1 MRISDW
7 SSDVCSSDLGR
18 GKVLRAFDGQD
29 ETALGRFG
37 QEKLAWI
44 ERETT
49 RRNAE
54 LYVDVSKHFIHGLH
68 LPFVRALPDLGIVLL
83 VRDPILNLRSYLNR
97 QKDFWLDNNRPDSV
111 ANQLRLER
119 SEEHKSE
126 LQSLMHISYT
136 VFCLK
141 KKNKNTSTNKN
152 TY

>member
-44 ERETT
+44 EREMT

-54 LYVDVSKHFIHGLH
+54 LYVDVSKHFMHGLH
-68 LPFVRALPDLGIVLL
+68 LPFVRALPDLGIIFIVSDTVL
-83 VRDPILNLRSYLNR
+83 NMQSYLNR
-97 QKDFWLDNNRPDSV
+97 QKDFWLDNNRQDNEQNPHRLDSNKMSPAYLDSWTWIGIILPCPESV
-111 ANQLRLER
+111 AR
-119 SEEHKSE
+119 
-126 LQSLMHISYT
+126 
-136 VFCLK
+136 
-141 KKNKNTSTNKN
+141 
-152 TY
+152 

>member
-68 LPFVRALPDLGIVLL
+68 LPFVRALPDLGKIGRASCRERVCQY
-83 VRDPILNLRSYLNR
+83 VVIPV
-97 QKDFWLDNNRPDSV
+97 V
-111 ANQLRLER
+111 AG
-119 SEEHKSE
+119 SIKK
-126 LQSLMHISYT
+126 
-136 VFCLK
+136 K
-141 KKNKNTSTNKN
+141 KKNETTTRN
-152 TY
+152 